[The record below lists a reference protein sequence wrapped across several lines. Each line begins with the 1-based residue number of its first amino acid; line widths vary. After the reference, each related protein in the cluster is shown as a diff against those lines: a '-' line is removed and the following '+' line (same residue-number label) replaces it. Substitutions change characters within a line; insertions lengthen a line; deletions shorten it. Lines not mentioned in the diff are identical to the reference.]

1 MLAPTKLWRAVTA
14 ALRSRRPKPRPRIA
28 LILALPVLLA
38 ACVANPTAIGV
49 GPGQAVPPGGES
61 AALVRVA
68 DSMRDAGD
76 VFGAIPFYR
85 RAHQLDTLQATP
97 LIRLALAL
105 HTVRAYDEAS
115 RTWRTALRRDPDNAD
130 ARRGDGYRLIA
141 LNKPQLAIDQLRTS
155 NEIEEDVR
163 SYNGL
168 GVAYDMIGDTRGA
181 QMHYRMGL
189 QVAPD
194 NVTLL
199 NNLGLSLAL
208 SGDFPDSINL
218 LLRVVASA
226 VATAR
231 HRQNLALAYGL
242 SGQIEEAAAVARQ
255 DLDDEAVANNLA
267 YYAILRAETDPAA
280 RFAAIGSR
288 VAGVD

>member
-1 MLAPTKLWRAVTA
+1 M
-14 ALRSRRPKPRPRIA
+14 
-28 LILALPVLLA
+28 LILAAPFLLA
-38 ACVANPTAIGV
+38 ACVANPIATG
-49 GPGQAVPPGGES
+49 GGSGQLAPPGGES

-76 VFGAIPFYR
+76 VAGAIPFYR

-97 LIRLALAL
+97 LVHLARAL
-105 HTVRAYDEAS
+105 HTVGAHAEAAQ
-115 RTWRTALRRDPDNAD
+115 TWRAALKLEPDDAEALR
-130 ARRGDGYRLIA
+130 GYGYSLIA
-141 LNKPQLAIDQLRTS
+141 LNKPQIAINQLRAS
-155 NEIEEDVR
+155 NEIAEDLR

-168 GVAYDMIGDTRGA
+168 GVAYDMIGDSRGA
-181 QMHYRMGL
+181 QVHYRMGL
-189 QVAPD
+189 QLAPE

-199 NNLGLSLAL
+199 SNLGLSLAL
-208 SGDFPDSINL
+208 SGDFPESVNL

-242 SGQIEEAAAVARQ
+242 AGQVEKAADVARQ
-255 DLDDEAVANNLA
+255 DLDEEAVANNLA

-280 RFAAIGSR
+280 RFAAIGSHA
-288 VAGVD
+288 AGVE

>member
-1 MLAPTKLWRAVTA
+1 MLAPTKLWRSVTA
-14 ALRSRRPKPRPRIA
+14 ALRSRRPRPRPRIA
-28 LILALPVLLA
+28 LFLVLPVLPVLLA

-76 VFGAIPFYR
+76 VAGAIPFYR

-97 LIRLALAL
+97 LIRLAVAL

-115 RTWRTALRRDPDNAD
+115 RTWRSALKLDPDNAD
-130 ARRGDGYRLIA
+130 ARRGYGYSLIA

-242 SGQIEEAAAVARQ
+242 SGRLEEAAAVARQ
-255 DLDDEAVANNLA
+255 DLDEAAVANNLA
-267 YYAILRAETDPAA
+267 YHAILRAET
-280 RFAAIGSR
+280 
-288 VAGVD
+288 